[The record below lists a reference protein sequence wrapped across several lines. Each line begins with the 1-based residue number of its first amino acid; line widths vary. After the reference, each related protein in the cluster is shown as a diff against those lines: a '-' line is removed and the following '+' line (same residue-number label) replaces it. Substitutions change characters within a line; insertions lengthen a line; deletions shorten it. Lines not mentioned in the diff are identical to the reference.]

1 MYYVAIERELS
12 RSIAH
17 NVRSGVEKVGN
28 AASNVARNVE
38 SVVGPIMDK
47 AKNLIDGIQKS
58 REEDDREIAITD
70 SDFAKL
76 RRFFKETG
84 LPTVTSY
91 FVLGP
96 AWAVVTFMVSRAL
109 KSDDKKTRDKVVR
122 ELEEE
127 LKITREK
134 IEDSRSDGNKQ
145 AKYALMRLESKL
157 EKQIAE
163 VKYGLR

>member
-1 MYYVAIERELS
+1 MPPHYFRLEYL
-12 RSIAH
+12 
-17 NVRSGVEKVGN
+17 NQGLEKEIKLQTQQLTDANG
-28 AASNVARNVE
+28 RLE
-38 SVVGPIMDK
+38 H
-47 AKNLIDGIQKS
+47 
-58 REEDDREIAITD
+58 DREIAITD

-84 LPTVTSY
+84 LPTVASY

-127 LKITREK
+127 LKLTREK

>member
-1 MYYVAIERELS
+1 MQAPVLPCFRRNLSVFGACSSWFFRIEIIGCPDSQEVL
-12 RSIAH
+12 
-17 NVRSGVEKVGN
+17 
-28 AASNVARNVE
+28 
-38 SVVGPIMDK
+38 D
-47 AKNLIDGIQKS
+47 

-84 LPTVTSY
+84 LPTVASY

-127 LKITREK
+127 LKLTREK

>member
-1 MYYVAIERELS
+1 
-12 RSIAH
+12 
-17 NVRSGVEKVGN
+17 
-28 AASNVARNVE
+28 
-38 SVVGPIMDK
+38 
-47 AKNLIDGIQKS
+47 
-58 REEDDREIAITD
+58 
-70 SDFAKL
+70 
-76 RRFFKETG
+76 
-84 LPTVTSY
+84 
-91 FVLGP
+91 
-96 AWAVVTFMVSRAL
+96 MVSRAL